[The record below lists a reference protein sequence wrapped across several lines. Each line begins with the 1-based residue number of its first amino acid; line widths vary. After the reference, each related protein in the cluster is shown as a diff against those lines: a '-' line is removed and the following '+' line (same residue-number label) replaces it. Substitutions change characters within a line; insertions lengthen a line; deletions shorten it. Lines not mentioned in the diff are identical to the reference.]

1 MFFHIFS
8 CFSIV
13 YCLKTNFVHGNS
25 CAIYSRPL
33 APAGSAGRAPP
44 WAPAL
49 PSVPVT
55 QNKDKKTATSL
66 TSDQH
71 LQSTSVLTY
80 YCLTAQPRPTK
91 QQVIIVGGGTPPSSH
106 YTHTHTSQVVASRW
120 DCRTTRPPKIAA
132 PRAPPKTS
140 SKYSE
145 DQLHEKLQ
153 VSTKIID
160 SCKQRNSYRTLSLQD
175 FRHEASLPCCR
186 YSLCAPAAVL
196 NGYCSRLM
204 QQHQSTLPCQYLKV
218 SFFYPRCSH
227 LLRKSPV
234 K

>member
-1 MFFHIFS
+1 MFFHILS

-106 YTHTHTSQVVASRW
+106 YIHYKWWHHTGIAAPRALRRLPHHAPSE
-120 DCRTTRPPKIAA
+120 DCRTTRP
-132 PRAPPKTS
+132 
-140 SKYSE
+140 SE
-145 DQLHEKLQ
+145 DIVQ
-153 VSTKIID
+153 V
-160 SCKQRNSYRTLSLQD
+160 L
-175 FRHEASLPCCR
+175 
-186 YSLCAPAAVL
+186 
-196 NGYCSRLM
+196 
-204 QQHQSTLPCQYLKV
+204 
-218 SFFYPRCSH
+218 
-227 LLRKSPV
+227 
-234 K
+234 